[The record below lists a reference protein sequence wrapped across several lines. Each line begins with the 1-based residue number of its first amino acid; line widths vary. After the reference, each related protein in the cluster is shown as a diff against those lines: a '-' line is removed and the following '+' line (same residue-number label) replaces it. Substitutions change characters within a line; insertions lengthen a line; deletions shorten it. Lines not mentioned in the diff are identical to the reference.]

1 VHVRLQRIQRPIAAR
16 PGVLPLCAA
25 ALAAA
30 VGASGA
36 LLAPSVSGAAGPAP
50 ESHRSG
56 VPTATLLVLEPG
68 GRTQRRKVPI
78 VAPAAI
84 GPQASVQAPP
94 ASSRSRAKARTSAVR
109 GLTVAGALL
118 RLRRGGAI
126 TRALYNEYYSQ
137 YRKAVESVKRLRGT
151 RYTELAAVL
160 TNVEQMAAAGSF
172 SASRLPVI
180 FLTLENNRKWWTTGP
195 LLSADQRVSFPESRL
210 VWEYYPGQ
218 GIEIQWL
225 GTFGEANGYYLS
237 GHQDTALKE
246 LLEEAIPLATQ
257 RADGI
262 AWEYL
267 FHFDGGA
274 PPWTSGLSQGTA
286 LQVLARAYARFHE
299 PEFLTA
305 AQGALGIFRVAPSTG
320 VRLAT
325 RPGAWYV
332 QYTYAPHDRILNG
345 FIQALV
351 GLYEYT
357 KLTGDPTGQSLFEAG
372 DAEARARVRRYDTGA
387 WSRYDQFSE
396 SSLSY
401 HELLTE
407 FLVHLC
413 ERTEVGLPLSPA
425 AQGTKGAPRTPI
437 PGDQVYC
444 TTASRFKT
452 DLHTPPSIALVSR
465 RLTTGTRAGV
475 QVSLS
480 KIATVTLTIRQG
492 ARVLASNT
500 ATVEAGTPKLLWV
513 TPRAPGTYSVSLRAV
528 DLAGNSATAS
538 GSIALVAGRS

>member
-1 VHVRLQRIQRPIAAR
+1 VLVRRQRLKRPIAAPSGTHWR
-16 PGVLPLCAA
+16 GGA
-25 ALAAA
+25 ALL
-30 VGASGA
+30 GA
-36 LLAPSVSGAAGPAP
+36 LALSGVGLAASVSAAP
-50 ESHRSG
+50 RS
-56 VPTATLLVLEPG
+56 TAEGRADVRTAKVLVLEAD
-68 GRTQRRKVPI
+68 GRTRSRTVPM
-78 VAPAAI
+78 VAPAAAQPAEAAP
-84 GPQASVQAPP
+84 GRASAHP
-94 ASSRSRAKARTSAVR
+94 TSAFARASAAR

-118 RLRRGGAI
+118 RLKRSAAI
-126 TRALYNEYYSQ
+126 TPTLYSQYYSQ
-137 YRKAVESVKRLRGT
+137 YRKAVESLRRLRGT
-151 RYTELAAVL
+151 RYTELSTVL
-160 TNVEQMAAAGSF
+160 TNVAQMAAGGYF
-172 SASRLPVI
+172 TASRLPVI
-180 FLTLENNRKWWTTGP
+180 FLTLENNRTWWTTGP

-237 GHQDTALKE
+237 GHQDGALKE

-257 RADGI
+257 RAGGI

-267 FHFDGGA
+267 FHFDGGS

-299 PEFLTA
+299 PEYLSA
-305 AQGALGIFRVAPSTG
+305 AQRALGIFRVAPSTG

-325 RPGAWYV
+325 RPGVWYV
-332 QYTYAPHDRILNG
+332 QYTYAPHDLILNG

-357 KLTGDPTGQSLFEAG
+357 KLTRDPAGQSLFEAG
-372 DAEARARVRRYDTGA
+372 DAEARAQVRRYDTGA

-425 AQGTKGAPRTPI
+425 AQGTKGAPHTPI

-444 TTASRFKT
+444 TTANRFKA
-452 DLHTPPSIALVSR
+452 DLHTPPTIALVSS
-465 RLTTGTRAGV
+465 RLSTGTRAGV

-480 KIATVTLTIRQG
+480 KIATVSLTIRQG
-492 ARVLASNT
+492 TRVVASNT

-513 TPRAPGTYSVSLRAV
+513 TPRAPGNYSVSLRAV

-538 GSIALVAGRS
+538 GSIALVAGR

>member
-1 VHVRLQRIQRPIAAR
+1 MAR
-16 PGVLPLCAA
+16 
-25 ALAAA
+25 
-30 VGASGA
+30 S
-36 LLAPSVSGAAGPAP
+36 
-50 ESHRSG
+50 
-56 VPTATLLVLEPG
+56 
-68 GRTQRRKVPI
+68 
-78 VAPAAI
+78 
-84 GPQASVQAPP
+84 
-94 ASSRSRAKARTSAVR
+94 SAVK

-118 RLRRGGAI
+118 RLKRSAAI
-126 TRALYNEYYSQ
+126 TPALYSQYYSQ

-172 SASRLPVI
+172 TASRLPVI
-180 FLTLENNRKWWTTGP
+180 FLTLENNRMWWTTGP

-237 GHQDTALKE
+237 GHQDSALKE

-257 RADGI
+257 RAGGI

-299 PEFLTA
+299 PEDLTA
-305 AQGALGIFRVAPSTG
+305 AQRALGIFRTAPPSG

-325 RPGAWYV
+325 SPGAWYV
-332 QYTYAPHDRILNG
+332 QYTYAPHDLILNG
-345 FIQALV
+345 FIQSLV

-357 KLTGDPTGQSLFEAG
+357 KLTGDPAGQSLFEAG
-372 DAEARARVRRYDTGA
+372 DAEARAQVRRYDTGA

-396 SSLSY
+396 STLSY

-425 AQGTKGAPRTPI
+425 AQGVKGAPHTPI

-444 TTASRFKT
+444 TTASRFKA
-452 DLHTPPSIALVSR
+452 DLRTPPTISLLSR
-465 RLTTGTRAGV
+465 RLTAGTRAGV

-480 KIATVTLTIRQG
+480 KIATVSFTIRQG
-492 ARVLASNT
+492 TRVVASNA

-513 TPRAPGTYSVSLRAV
+513 TPRTPGNYSVSLRAV

-538 GSIALVAGRS
+538 GSIALVASRP